1 MKKMLLIAAVII
13 VFAGVVVT
21 CTTNKGGAGPAPTPT
36 APAQTPTP
44 GTDGYW
50 SAVSSGFTFK
60 WKVNGSNLD
69 CKVSAATTG
78 WVAAGLNTQGFM
90 DGANIV
96 LGYVTG
102 GTTAAIADMHGVGH
116 THPVDTIDNVTNKAG
131 TDDGVTTEITYTIPM
146 TNDANGEDIS
156 LTEGNTYWLI
166 MTAGANGDDTLGG
179 SGMPVNRAKFQF
191 QLF

>member
-1 MKKMLLIAAVII
+1 MRKILLIAATVI
-13 VFAGVVVT
+13 VFAAALVT
-21 CTTNKGGAGPAPTPT
+21 CTSKKIADPGPLPTPVE
-36 APAQTPTP
+36 TPTP

-50 SAVSSGFTFK
+50 SASSGGFTFK
-60 WKVNGSNLD
+60 WKVNGTNLD

-78 WVAAGLNTQGFM
+78 WVAAGLNTKAFM

-102 GTTAAIADMHGVGH
+102 GNTANIADLHGIGH
-116 THPVDTIDNVTNKAG
+116 AHQADTTDNVSNKAG
-131 TDDGVTTEITYTIPM
+131 TDDGINTEITFTIPM
-146 TNDANGEDIS
+146 ANDAASEDIG

-166 MTAGANGDDTLGG
+166 MTAGSNGDDTLG
-179 SGMPVNRAKFQF
+179 SSSMPPSRAKFQF